1 MNVGGNISV
10 MRDVHFFFG
19 AGFLEG
25 ASPTQISIRKHGQ
38 NTEHRKT
45 KQSSDIKNRSKIH
58 HSEVGGKTTFLNR
71 KPPNFLMT

>member
-1 MNVGGNISV
+1 M

-45 KQSSDIKNRSKIH
+45 KQSSDIKNRSKTH

-71 KPPNFLMT
+71 KPLSFLMT